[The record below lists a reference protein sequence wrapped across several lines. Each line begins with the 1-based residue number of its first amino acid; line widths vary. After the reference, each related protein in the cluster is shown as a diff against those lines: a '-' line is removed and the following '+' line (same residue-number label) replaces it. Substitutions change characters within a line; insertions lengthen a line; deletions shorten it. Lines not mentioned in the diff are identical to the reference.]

1 MSVAFEADTWGMFVR
16 RADRF
21 GVQLTD
27 VLSIYFFFPCP
38 FHSKNLRR
46 LVNLK
51 KKYVSCDY
59 VFLNCATRNKM
70 YYIHPIEHTWN
81 IAFVCLSKQPYPLQP
96 QHTVP
101 LISLGAG
108 RRGNLSSGQSKS
120 YISSW

>member
-51 KKYVSCDY
+51 KKICILRLCFSQLCD
-59 VFLNCATRNKM
+59 
-70 YYIHPIEHTWN
+70 P
-81 IAFVCLSKQPYPLQP
+81 
-96 QHTVP
+96 
-101 LISLGAG
+101 
-108 RRGNLSSGQSKS
+108 
-120 YISSW
+120 